1 MADTQVA
8 EIPQNEVSELVP
20 TLSVS
25 EGLAPAK
32 PKWMDADKEQEANM
46 IADKFMEKVKT
57 NPNDIM
63 LSQEINSLG
72 DDGSRAMMPQVELY
86 DKKIATLMKD
96 NQEGSLKNA
105 TLLEFKKA
113 TDFINPAVLKQQPVT
128 TKVAFLFKKTGLPGS
143 EKVLSMIYERRETVK
158 STLTGIKKTLWEI
171 SEGLKS
177 DLIQLDAIY
186 KGLLS
191 GQQLIERDIYIG
203 QRIHNQLTAYVATL
217 PEGISK
223 QNVEEVL
230 ATVTTVINSLQTEEN
245 VNLQFFAGSQMV
257 AKLTIQQL
265 DNIKR
270 MSNLLER
277 SILASLG
284 LAVVAAE
291 LSASVKVTEGLKEA
305 IGNTLVDTAKSLNKT
320 GDQITKARS
329 EAIVNIDKL
338 EEACNQLDDL
348 FKKQANANKEI
359 INNGAATS
367 QRLTKLSQKL
377 RERVED
383 GKGSVESLTN
393 SVRKQIE
400 E

>member
-1 MADTQVA
+1 MADTQVV
-8 EIPQNEVSELVP
+8 EIPQNEVNELVP

-143 EKVLSMIYERRETVK
+143 EKVLSMIYDRRETVK

-177 DLIQLDAIY
+177 DLIQLDAVY

-305 IGNTLVDTAKSLNKT
+305 IGNTLVDTATSLNKT

-393 SVRKQIE
+393 SVRKQVE

>member
-1 MADTQVA
+1 MEETAIVV
-8 EIPQNEVSELVP
+8 IPENEVKDLVP
-20 TLSVS
+20 TLSAS
-25 EGLAPAK
+25 NGIAPIK
-32 PKWMDADKEQEANM
+32 PKWMETSQEKKAFEV
-46 IADKFMEKVKT
+46 AEKFLAKVKE

-72 DDGSRAMMPQVELY
+72 DDGSRAMMPQVDLY
-86 DKKIATLMKD
+86 EKKISNLMQE
-96 NQEGSLKNA
+96 NQEGSPKNA

-113 TDFINPAVLKQQPVT
+113 SDFVNPAVIRQQPIST
-128 TKVAFLFKKTGLPGS
+128 RVAWLFKKTGLPGS
-143 EKVLSMIYERRETVK
+143 EKVLSIIYERKETVK
-158 STLTGIKKTLWEI
+158 STLTGIKKNLFNI
-171 SEGLKS
+171 SEGLKTN
-177 DLIQLDAIY
+177 LIQLDSIY

-191 GQQLIERDIYIG
+191 GQQLIERDIFVG
-203 QRIHNQLTAYVATL
+203 QVIHTKLSEFLSTMQD
-217 PEGISK
+217 GIEK

-291 LSASVKVTEGLKEA
+291 LSASVKMTESLKDA
-305 IGNTLVDTAKSLNKT
+305 IGNTLVDTAKNLNKT
-320 GDQITKARS
+320 GEQITKARS
-329 EAIVNIDKL
+329 GALVNIDKL
-338 EEACNQLDDL
+338 EEACKQLEEL
-348 FKKQANANKEI
+348 FEKQAVANREI
-359 INNGAATS
+359 ISKGTETS
-367 QRLTKLSQKL
+367 VRLSGMTNKL
-377 RERVED
+377 RTRVEN
-383 GKGSVESLTN
+383 N
-393 SVRKQIE
+393 SGNVQSISSSFQPKIE